1 MSIASPGARRAA
13 VLRASAGLMAVL
25 TCVSL
30 VLPAAAATNSAR
42 YRFEGNRWLSLDLSV
57 GDVRTDV
64 IKFQWPATVL
74 NLKTGYK
81 AVVKVVNGSA
91 RQVAA
96 GLAVAVYDGE
106 SKLVGAGTTG
116 TTLGTID
123 PGDSA
128 EFTVDFDHVT
138 ERLEK
143 AAQFQ
148 IALQTR

>member
-1 MSIASPGARRAA
+1 MSIASPGARWRG
-13 VLRASAGLMAVL
+13 VLRAPAGL
-25 TCVSL
+25 L
-30 VLPAAAATNSAR
+30 VILVCANLALPAAAATNSAR

-57 GDVRTDV
+57 GDVRTEV

-74 NLKTGYK
+74 NVKTGYK

-96 GLAVAVYDGE
+96 GIAVAVYDE
-106 SKLVGAGTTG
+106 DSKLIGAGTTG

-128 EFTVDFDHVT
+128 EFTVGFDHVT

-143 AAQFQ
+143 AAQFH